1 MAGGSNT
8 NNGKVK
14 VRKVSLSVNSP
25 ARRKVSKTNKNS
37 GLNALPPFQWSSV
50 NDQQTT
56 LKNKDT
62 MDQVL
67 MPPPIITRGLKSSGI
82 RKLVA
87 QYAQVSSYSF
97 LYYCSIFIYN
107 LSRRVVTLSK
117 TNWYNKLN
125 WNWIDIN
132 NLLDHE
138 IMKHRVFIS

>member
-1 MAGGSNT
+1 MWRLHQIIILWTSARIFGFLLFTFQTTYKQNLFFSCEVLIHLFCKMAGGSNT

-37 GLNALPPFQWSSV
+37 GLNALPPFQWSSA

-56 LKNKDT
+56 LKNNDT
-62 MDQVL
+62 MDQIL

-87 QYAQVSSYSF
+87 QYAQVSS
-97 LYYCSIFIYN
+97 
-107 LSRRVVTLSK
+107 
-117 TNWYNKLN
+117 
-125 WNWIDIN
+125 
-132 NLLDHE
+132 
-138 IMKHRVFIS
+138 

>member
-1 MAGGSNT
+1 MAGGSS

-37 GLNALPPFQWSSV
+37 GLNALPPFQWSTTANIKS
-50 NDQQTT
+50 NDPQTT
-56 LKNKDT
+56 SKNNDN

-87 QYAQVSSYSF
+87 QYAQVSAQ
-97 LYYCSIFIYN
+97 SIGYMRNNFV
-107 LSRRVVTLSK
+107 L
-117 TNWYNKLN
+117 
-125 WNWIDIN
+125 DI
-132 NLLDHE
+132 
-138 IMKHRVFIS
+138 S

>member
-25 ARRKVSKTNKNS
+25 ARRKVSKTNKTS
-37 GLNALPPFQWSSV
+37 GLNALPPFQWSSA

-56 LKNKDT
+56 LKNNDT
-62 MDQVL
+62 MDQIL

-87 QYAQVSSYSF
+87 QYAQVGS
-97 LYYCSIFIYN
+97 
-107 LSRRVVTLSK
+107 
-117 TNWYNKLN
+117 
-125 WNWIDIN
+125 
-132 NLLDHE
+132 
-138 IMKHRVFIS
+138 

>member
-1 MAGGSNT
+1 MFFSCEVLIHLFCKMAGGSNT

-37 GLNALPPFQWSSV
+37 GLNALPPFQWSSA

-56 LKNKDT
+56 LKNNVT
-62 MDQVL
+62 MDQIL

-87 QYAQVSSYSF
+87 QYSQVSSYLFWYHYSYIHLYCEYIIF
-97 LYYCSIFIYN
+97 LFEEISIDS
-107 LSRRVVTLSK
+107 SRKNVT
-117 TNWYNKLN
+117 
-125 WNWIDIN
+125 
-132 NLLDHE
+132 
-138 IMKHRVFIS
+138 